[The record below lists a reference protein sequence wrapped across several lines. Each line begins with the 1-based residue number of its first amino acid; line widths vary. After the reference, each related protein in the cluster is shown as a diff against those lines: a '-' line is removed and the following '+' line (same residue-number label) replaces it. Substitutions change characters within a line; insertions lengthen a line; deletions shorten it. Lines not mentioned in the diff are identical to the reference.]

1 MQRRSFLKNSIYA
14 AMMVATGHTR
24 VLADGERKRILILGG
39 THFLGPAVVEAA
51 LAGRHTVA
59 LFNRGVSS
67 PELFPYVEKLRG
79 FRSANSDD
87 QNLSALGKRHWDA
100 VIDVWPNDPAL
111 AESAARLLKD
121 RTNHY
126 LYISSIG
133 AYDEKDFAQP
143 NLSEDAPLSQ
153 WVGSGSS
160 YSRGKAES
168 ERRLHEI
175 IGERLTV
182 VRPGAIKGF
191 RDTTPDL
198 LGWLRR
204 LQSGKSVIAPGDGT
218 DPVEIVDVKDVA
230 DFLVLAI
237 DRTAYGTFNLTGKR
251 MSFREFLEGCKS
263 ATYSD
268 AELVWIPEAFLHEQ
282 GLAPQNL
289 ANWLI
294 YFPYWHPQPS
304 GANWARISS
313 QKAFAAG
320 WGTRPFRN
328 TALDYLAYIA
338 SLSDY
343 PFTDTLP
350 PSKQE
355 EALNLWRRRKQ

>member
-1 MQRRSFLKNSIYA
+1 
-14 AMMVATGHTR
+14 MVAAATAPRR
-24 VLADGERKRILILGG
+24 VLADTERKRILVLGG
-39 THFLGPAVVEAA
+39 THFLGPAIVQAA
-51 LAGRHTVA
+51 LADGHTVT

-67 PELFPYVEKLRG
+67 PELFPYVEKLKG

-87 QNLSALGKRHWDA
+87 QNLFALGKRHWDA

-126 LYISSIG
+126 LYVSSIG
-133 AYDEKDFAQP
+133 AYDERDFIHP
-143 NLSEDAPLSQ
+143 NLTEDAPLSP
-153 WVGSGSS
+153 WVGSGGS
-160 YSRGKAES
+160 YSRGKAQS
-168 ERRLHEI
+168 ERHLHDV

-204 LQSGKSVIAPGDGT
+204 LQSGKPVIAPGDGA

-230 DFLVLAI
+230 DFLLLAI
-237 DRTAYGTFNLTGKR
+237 DHAIYGTFNLTGR
-251 MSFREFLEGCKS
+251 PMSFREFLEGCRS
-263 ATYSD
+263 ATHSD
-268 AELVWIPEAFLHEQ
+268 AELVWIPEAFLREQ

-294 YFPYWHPQPS
+294 YFPYWRPQPS
-304 GANWARISS
+304 GSNWARISS
-313 QKAFAAG
+313 QKAFATG
-320 WGTRPFRN
+320 WETRPFRN
-328 TALDYLAYIA
+328 TAIDYLTYIF

-343 PFTDTLP
+343 SFTDTLP
-350 PSKQE
+350 ASKQE
-355 EALNLWRRRKQ
+355 EALNLWRRRKDGVIRDPHRLP